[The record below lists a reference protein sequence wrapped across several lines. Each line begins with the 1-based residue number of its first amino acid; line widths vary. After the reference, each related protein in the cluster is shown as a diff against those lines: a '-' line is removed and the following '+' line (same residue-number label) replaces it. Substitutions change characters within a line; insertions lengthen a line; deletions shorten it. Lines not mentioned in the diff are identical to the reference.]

1 MEGNNNGWQESAN
14 AWIADMG
21 EHGDFGRRYV
31 LDPVMLPRA
40 LHGQPTSALDIGCGE
55 GRFCRLLRQHG
66 LQEIVGIDPTT
77 ALLDAARQKDVQ
89 GTYLEARAEQL
100 PFPANSFDLAVSYLT
115 LIDIPDIRAAI
126 PEMARVLKPGGR
138 LLIANLNSF
147 NSSAADQ
154 GWAKDS
160 QGRKLHY
167 PLDNYMAERAMW
179 IEYRGIRIV
188 NHHRPLSV
196 YMRLL
201 LDSGLELV
209 HFDEP
214 APVQQSPK
222 RAADYMRV
230 PWFLVMEWRKQ

>member
-77 ALLDAARQKDVQ
+77 ALLDAARQKDLQ
-89 GTYLEARAEQL
+89 GT
-100 PFPANSFDLAVSYLT
+100 LT